1 MRALVWLRQDLRVRD
16 NTALFE
22 ACKQAERGVVAIF
35 LVAHEQWK
43 EHDDAGVKIDFW
55 LRNLAELSKSL
66 EKRNV
71 ALLVREAPTFED
83 APKALLDVA
92 KEHHCNALFFN
103 KQYEVNEA
111 RRDAAVTDSF
121 TKAGLDV
128 RSFTDQT
135 VFTPDEVRTKQ
146 GTFYTVYT
154 PYKKR
159 WIETWKD
166 RGGVEPL
173 ALPKR
178 QAEMVGTPDD
188 VPKSAKGFESHVKS
202 PEEHWPAGE
211 DKALARLERFAKGRM
226 DDYDEQRDLPAVDG
240 TSRTSPYLT
249 AGVVSPR
256 QCLAAALDASN
267 GRIDSGPKGAKTW
280 MEEIIWREFYRHVL
294 VGYPR
299 VSMHEPFKR
308 ETDRIKWSQSTKRL
322 EAWQE
327 GRTGFP
333 IIDAAMRQLSAIGWM
348 HNRLRMIVAMF
359 LTKDLFLDWR
369 EGERWFMRHLIDGDL
384 ASNNGGWQ
392 WSASTGTDAQPYF
405 RIFNPWTQ
413 GARFDKQGAFIYE
426 YCPELESVPARALHD
441 EDKLRGA
448 LNDFN
453 SDYPRPIVDHAEAR
467 ENALAAFKSL

>member
-1 MRALVWLRQDLRVRD
+1 VRALVWLRQDLRVRD

-22 ACKQAERGVVAIF
+22 ACKQAERGVVSIF
-35 LVAHEQWK
+35 LVAHEEWQ

-55 LRNLAELSKSL
+55 LRNLAELSSSL

-71 ALLVREAPTFED
+71 ALLVREAPRFDD
-83 APKALLDVA
+83 APKALLDAA

-103 KQYEVNEA
+103 KQYEVNES
-111 RRDAAVTDSF
+111 RRDAAATNAF

-135 VFTPDEVRTKQ
+135 VFTPDEVRTRQ
-146 GTFYTVYT
+146 GAFYTVYT
-154 PYKKR
+154 PYRKR

-166 RGGVEPL
+166 RGGVKPL
-173 ALPKR
+173 GLPKR
-178 QAEMVGTPDD
+178 QPELVARPDD
-188 VPKSAKGFESHVKS
+188 VPKSAKGFESHMSS

-211 DKALARLERFAKGRM
+211 DKALARLKRFAQGRM
-226 DDYDEQRDLPAVDG
+226 DDYDEQRNLPAVDG
-240 TSRTSPYLT
+240 TSRISPYLT

-256 QCLAAALDASN
+256 QCLAAALEANN
-267 GRIDSGPKGAKTW
+267 GRIDSGSKGAKTW

-299 VSMHEPFKR
+299 VSMHQPFKR
-308 ETDRIKWSQSTKRL
+308 ETDRIKWSQSSKRV

-333 IIDAAMRQLSAIGWM
+333 IVDAAMRQLNTIGWM

-413 GARFDKQGAFIYE
+413 GERFDKEGDFIRE
-426 YCPELESVPARALHD
+426 YCPELERVPARTLHD
-441 EDKLRGA
+441 ADKLREA
-448 LNDFN
+448 LKDADA
-453 SDYPRPIVDHAEAR
+453 DYPKPIVDHAEAR
-467 ENALAAFKSL
+467 EHALAAFKSL